1 MTDPPAPRHENEIV
15 DQDGDVTMHDAV
27 FERKSAIKRHPAA
40 YKKHVRFELEDPD
53 VAMQDVND
61 TDVDTISWDTEDV
74 NVDVVVQAVWNIVE
88 ETVQI

>member
-1 MTDPPAPRHENEIV
+1 MGYLTSLFDQMSPTTCQLPMTAPPATRHENEIV

-61 TDVDTISWDTEDV
+61 TDVDTIS
-74 NVDVVVQAVWNIVE
+74 
-88 ETVQI
+88 